1 MHLEHEFNP
10 LCGMLNNFGLVE
22 SFFVWKNCTKICI
35 VNFRAVTDRFV

>member
-22 SFFVWKNCTKICI
+22 SFFVWKTALKYASLI
-35 VNFRAVTDRFV
+35 FEL